1 MNLVEEDDGFIQYL
15 FVRIQSYMSLIR
27 GPLSIGT
34 DRDLVDES
42 ENEESGSCHDESED
56 EEPRIKDVLS
66 NVSQAVPKERVSGLL
81 HSIFTSR
88 DILFWTPRGR
98 ILRNKS
104 IILVTNIAEL
114 VEYVLLPHNDDV
126 TKPRSL
132 NTFLDGRAELRVD
145 KGLIKSKKVISDL
158 VKKKTTKMERILP

>member
-1 MNLVEEDDGFIQYL
+1 MNLVEEDNGFIQYL
-15 FVRIQSYMSLIR
+15 FVRIQSYMLLIR

-34 DRDLVDES
+34 DRDLVEER
-42 ENEESGSCHDESED
+42 ENEENGSSHDESED

-81 HSIFTSR
+81 HSIVTSR
-88 DILFWTPRGR
+88 DILFWTLRGQL
-98 ILRNKS
+98 LRNKS

-132 NTFLDGRAELRVD
+132 NTFLDGRAELGVN
-145 KGLIKSKKVISDL
+145 KGLIKSKKVLSDL